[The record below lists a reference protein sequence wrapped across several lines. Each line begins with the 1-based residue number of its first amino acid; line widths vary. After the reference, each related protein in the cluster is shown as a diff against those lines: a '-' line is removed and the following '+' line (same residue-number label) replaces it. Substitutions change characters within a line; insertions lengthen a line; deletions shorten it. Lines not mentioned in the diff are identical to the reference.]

1 MGKTYRCPDCGGTE
15 IAWDSGLR
23 KLVCPKDR
31 TPADSYKVASL
42 EKSTHTTTKKKTA
55 ESKKTTQKK
64 TEKGKTTTRKT
75 KRKKKSS

>member
-1 MGKTYRCPDCGGTE
+1 MGKTYQCPDCGGTE
-15 IAWDSGLR
+15 IIWDSGLR

-31 TPADSYKVASL
+31 TPVDSYRIASL
-42 EKSTHTTTKKKTA
+42 ERSMYTMIKKKTA

-64 TEKGKTTTRKT
+64 TEKGKTTTKKT